1 MLGFLLILLGLLI
14 CGSTYAQERSEAGP
28 LRIGVYIS
36 PPFVDTVG
44 ETAYT
49 GMAIDLW
56 TQIAQRLGVTFEYE
70 EYPTFRDLL
79 RATAD
84 GTLDA
89 AITNLTITRDR
100 AEIVSFTQPW
110 YDAGLRLMVPEEG
123 GANGW
128 DVISGLGDAGHL
140 RAYAWLAI
148 VILLAT
154 LGLTVFDRKFD
165 PDFPKRWRDGLADSF
180 HHVMSIAT
188 SGKTA
193 RKNLFGW
200 IGRIWQALWLVVGVA
215 VIAYVTS
222 SVTSVM
228 TTVSL
233 TRGINSLSDM
243 SDKTAAVFTGSVAE
257 DYVRELGLP
266 ARAYDNIALSV
277 AALDAGEVDAIVG
290 DAPILEHYALNNP
303 QDQLAVV
310 GTIFH
315 PDKYGFA
322 FPLGSEL
329 TRAVTLE
336 ILAAQES
343 GALEALKQRY
353 FGSGQ

>member
-1 MLGFLLILLGLLI
+1 
-14 CGSTYAQERSEAGP
+14 
-28 LRIGVYIS
+28 
-36 PPFVDTVG
+36 
-44 ETAYT
+44 
-49 GMAIDLW
+49 
-56 TQIAQRLGVTFEYE
+56 
-70 EYPTFRDLL
+70 
-79 RATAD
+79 
-84 GTLDA
+84 
-89 AITNLTITRDR
+89 
-100 AEIVSFTQPW
+100 
-110 YDAGLRLMVPEEG
+110 
-123 GANGW
+123 
-128 DVISGLGDAGHL
+128 
-140 RAYAWLAI
+140 
-148 VILLAT
+148 
-154 LGLTVFDRKFD
+154 
-165 PDFPKRWRDGLADSF
+165 
-180 HHVMSIAT
+180 
-188 SGKTA
+188 
-193 RKNLFGW
+193 
-200 IGRIWQALWLVVGVA
+200 
-215 VIAYVTS
+215 
-222 SVTSVM
+222 

-353 FGSGQ
+353 FGYG